1 MKGWINFLK
10 KRELCVVRVYNTV
23 FCMNSINVLI
33 KVGVLRNLGYIVWYF
48 ALICENSA
56 SANGNLDSSR

>member
-1 MKGWINFLK
+1 MRRIAEESGLIN
-10 KRELCVVRVYNTV
+10 TI
-23 FCMNSINVLI
+23 SINVLT